1 MADRGLQGIR
11 DADGNLVT
19 GPKAGEFPLEEEQ
32 YGGGEQTGEEVR
44 DEFFNDAP
52 ESIKETLKNMD
63 QGQIEDLLKYFNDKL
78 VVNA

>member
-19 GPKAGEFPLEEEQ
+19 GPKAGEFPLEEKQ
-32 YGGGEQTGEEVR
+32 YYSGETGEDAME
-44 DEFFNDAP
+44 EFFNDAP

>member
-19 GPKAGEFPLEEEQ
+19 CPKAGEFPLEEKQ
-32 YGGGEQTGEEVR
+32 YYSGETGEDVME
-44 DEFFNDAP
+44 EFFNDAP